1 MTPVPMH
8 RLLAWVLAAALPQAP
23 ALAQAP
29 LAASG
34 APVAVEAESEENG
47 ADLLDA
53 LRAHCGKAYAGRV
66 VVDTPAAP
74 NSPFADKPLVMHV
87 RVCARDEIRIPL
99 HVGED
104 RSRTWVL
111 NGRKR
116 LSLKHDHRHADGTP
130 DAVTQYGGDL
140 APAAVVTVVDG
151 RRRVE
156 FPVDAESIAAFEAN
170 GLAASVTNTW
180 AIEWS
185 QDRFVYELSR
195 PNGRLFRI
203 EFDLTAPVPA
213 PPPPWGA
220 LP

>member
-1 MTPVPMH
+1 MKSVAM
-8 RLLAWVLAAALPQAP
+8 ASVLALVQVALLPYTP
-23 ALAQAP
+23 ALADEP
-29 LAASG
+29 SAA
-34 APVAVEAESEENG
+34 AAEAAIPENG

-66 VVDTPAAP
+66 VIDTPATP
-74 NSPFADKPLVMHV
+74 DSPFAGKPLIMHV
-87 RVCARDEIRIPL
+87 RTCARDEIRIPL
-99 HVGED
+99 HVGDD

-111 NGRKR
+111 NARNR
-116 LSLKHDHRHADGTP
+116 LRLKHDHRHADGTP
-130 DAVTQYGGDL
+130 DAVTMYGGDL
-140 APAAVVTVVDG
+140 APAAMTTVVDG

-156 FPVDAESIAAFEAN
+156 FPVDAESIASFEAN
-170 GLAASVTNTW
+170 GRSASVRNTW

-185 QDRFVYELSR
+185 EDRFVYELSR
-195 PNGRLFRI
+195 PDGRLFRI